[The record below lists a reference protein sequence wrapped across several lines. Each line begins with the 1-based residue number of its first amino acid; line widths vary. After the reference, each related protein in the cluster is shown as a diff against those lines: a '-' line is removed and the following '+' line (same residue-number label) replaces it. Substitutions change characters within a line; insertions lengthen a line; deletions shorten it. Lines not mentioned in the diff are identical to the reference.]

1 MEGYFTGLAP
11 LIEEPI
17 NLDRLEPV
25 LQKYHVQIVG
35 PPLGGLQSPTDK
47 GEANEEQLAPATELA

>member
-1 MEGYFTGLAP
+1 MEGYFTELAP

-35 PPLGGLQSPTDK
+35 PPFRGLQSPTDK
-47 GEANEEQLAPATELA
+47 GEANGE